1 MSVEELTMQDQ
12 AIAAAL
18 LDGRTLADISKTYGV
33 STKLVY
39 RRQKDPVFVR
49 YMETLKLRRIRE
61 QGDWEGTAAE
71 LNDVFAGITAPGV
84 IARIM
89 QLAMLDPQDTKGNIQ
104 GQIQALTFIWEKMGF
119 QGPAPKAA
127 DVKAAAN
134 IYESAWR
141 TETTQ

>member
-1 MSVEELTMQDQ
+1 MSTEELTMQDQ

-39 RRQKDPVFVR
+39 RRQKDPVFVS

-61 QGDWEGTAAE
+61 QGDWEGTATE
-71 LNDVFAGITAPGV
+71 LNDVFSAITAPSV
-84 IARIM
+84 MARIM
-89 QLAMLDPQDTKGNIQ
+89 QLALLEPNETKGNIQ

-119 QGPAPKAA
+119 QGPAPKKLGADGPEVYRAA
-127 DVKAAAN
+127 WMKD
-134 IYESAWR
+134 
-141 TETTQ
+141 TPQ

>member
-1 MSVEELTMQDQ
+1 MSAEELTMQDQ

-39 RRQKDPVFVR
+39 RRQKDPVFVG

-61 QGDWEGTAAE
+61 QGDWEGTATE
-71 LNDVFAGITAPGV
+71 LNDVFSAITAPSV
-84 IARIM
+84 MARIM
-89 QLAMLDPQDTKGNIQ
+89 QLALLEPNETKGNIQ

-127 DVKAAAN
+127 AAKAAVN
-134 IYESAWR
+134 IYASAWR